1 MLHSSLFTSLLRGL
15 PSCTDDITK
24 LFEGLHACYDY
35 ALNNK
40 CDTSCVREFYLD
52 DVDSSGFSWFDGP
65 LGGSAYGI
73 DEIVDQIHNECQL
86 ILEQVPGTTEIVRDN
101 TLKNI
106 NNIFEGSCI
115 ATQKGE
121 NTWNFIGGPKSDSL
135 DQRYSYVMVKP
146 KGKKLQIYTRHAS
159 IAAPEPEPPVYSGMM
174 HGKGKK

>member
-1 MLHSSLFTSLLRGL
+1 M

-52 DVDSSGFSWFDGP
+52 DVDSSGFAWFDGP

-73 DEIVDQIHNECQL
+73 DEIVDQIHNECEL
-86 ILEQVPGTTEIVRDN
+86 ILEQVPGTTAIVRDN
-101 TLKNI
+101 ELEDIENV
-106 NNIFEGSCI
+106 FEGSCL
-115 ATQKGE
+115 ALDKGE
-121 NTWNFIGGPKSDSL
+121 NTWNFVGGPKSNSL

-146 KGKKLQIYTRHAS
+146 EGKKLQIYTRHAS
-159 IAAPEPEPPVYSGMM
+159 IAAQEPEAPVYSGMM
-174 HGKGKK
+174 RGKKGKK